1 MKNIVSRLVPEG
13 YQAPSRIGYRYMDD
27 QVLLDAEGAYTLVSV
42 PTRTWEMMGPLDKR
56 AALAQVYASL
66 TGLPRGANHQSRLL
80 TTEFPFNADL
90 WAKRL
95 DERTQS
101 HGIPARGWPVHL
113 QDTRDRINR
122 ADWPLKRVYL
132 AVRLGDRASYNGGW
146 GRVQRF
152 FDQVR
157 KPLDLDDDMP
167 PLDEV
172 GVWHDA
178 ATDVRDTLRRSM
190 LRCQPVGRQEAEM
203 LLLHLTH
210 PGLPAPDPSA
220 VAPQRYGPGELQAL
234 CGGEVVKE
242 QLGKIGKYQYK
253 CLRHETV
260 TGTSYQIWFAL
271 SMGPEEVNFPNTL
284 WLDLTSRLPFPVVQ
298 SVGFEIQELSD
309 TRKDADKALRN
320 VEEQF
325 YNDAEAGVSTDLT
338 YHQKREL
345 ATQMKFLV
353 DHHRIPF
360 VRMRALFGIAATD
373 RDELRENARDFVRTM
388 REEGGYSVDAPPT
401 HQKFF
406 FYEAL
411 PGGRPKDTDYMRR
424 VPLDYLASGMPH
436 ISSSAGDGEGLYQG
450 YTIGAGGQPGEPV
463 FVDHMLYAT
472 QSQMAPTEGVPGD
485 PGGGKTVSRGLK
497 PVWEDALRGI
507 TQVVWDPKGDYLVLK
522 KYAEDLGLNPDKVIC
537 VNVYDAEPG
546 MLDPSAQAETAEE
559 AAQLMRETLLRLVP
573 DLLAGQNGS
582 DFGDVVRQAVAAA
595 MAEGRGSTYLM
606 RVVEILEAWEKLPP
620 SPENINQ
627 ERCRQFSGPPARRF
641 RDVSTTKLGQ
651 LVFGRSPRPFR
662 IPVGYTV
669 IFCTLGLQMPDPGK
683 PPEAMSERE
692 LLSDV
697 IAGLMADNTWNIMAT
712 LDPAIP
718 KAITWDEWHT
728 SKDNPRA
735 KTLVDRI
742 KRLGR
747 SRNTFLRLISQSA
760 GDFDSSFITGVWAFG
775 TSSKDEAVKT
785 CEFLGVAA
793 NDQNIGLILGLGG
806 ESGEKGVCVFKDRG
820 GKLARVKVEFIYDF
834 VLDIFDTNPEKDP
847 DKMTRIIAEIF
858 GDDAAGARRA
868 MDAKDKRGDTE
879 QEPDELEDDDPVPA
893 QVFAAG
899 PSAGGEQPGGRTALS
914 AGR

>member
-1 MKNIVSRLVPEG
+1 MKKIISNLIPEG
-13 YQAPSRIGYRYMDD
+13 YQAPSRIGYRYLDD
-27 QVLLDAEGAYTLVSV
+27 HILLDADGAYTLLSV
-42 PTRTWEMMGPLDKR
+42 PTRTWELMTALDKR

-66 TGLPRGANHQSRLL
+66 TGLPRGASHTSRLL
-80 TTEFPFNADL
+80 TTQFPFNADL
-90 WAKRL
+90 WAKQL

-101 HGIPARGWPVHL
+101 HGIPAPAWSVML
-113 QDTRDRINR
+113 DDTRKRIND

-132 AVRLGDRASYNGGW
+132 MVRLGDRAAYNGAW
-146 GRVQRF
+146 GRIQRF
-152 FDQVR
+152 LDQVR
-157 KPLDLDDDMP
+157 KPLDIDDEMP
-167 PLDEV
+167 GLDELQ
-172 GVWHDA
+172 VWHDA
-178 ATDVRDTLRRSM
+178 ANDVRNTLTRSM
-190 LRCQPVGRQEAEM
+190 LRCQTVGRHEAEM

-210 PGLPAPDPSA
+210 PGLPFPDPANSP
-220 VAPQRYGPGELQAL
+220 VQRYGPGELQAL
-234 CGGEVVKE
+234 CGGEVTKE
-242 QLGKIGKYQYK
+242 PLGKIGKYQYK
-253 CLRHETV
+253 CLRHETS

-271 SMGPEEVNFPNTL
+271 SMGPEEVSFPHTL
-284 WLDLTSRLPFPVVQ
+284 WLDQTSSLPFGVVQ
-298 SVGFEIQELSD
+298 SIGFEIQELSD
-309 TRKDADKALRN
+309 TRKDADKAMRN

-338 YHQKREL
+338 YHQKREM
-345 ATQMKFLV
+345 ATQMKYLV

-373 RDELRENARDFVRTM
+373 REELREHARDFVRTM
-388 REEGGYSVDAPPT
+388 REGGGYTVDAPPT

-411 PGGRPKDTDYMRR
+411 PGGRPMDTDYLRR
-424 VPLDYLASGMPH
+424 VPLDYLAAGMPH
-436 ISSSAGDGEGLYQG
+436 LSPSVGDGEGLYQG
-450 YTIGAGGQPGEPV
+450 YTIGSGGQPAEPV

-522 KYAEDLGLNPDKVIC
+522 KYADDLGLNPNKIIC

-546 MLDPSAQAETAEE
+546 MLDPAAQAASSEE

-573 DLLAGQNGS
+573 DLLTGQSGS
-582 DFGDVVRQAVAAA
+582 DFGDVIRQAVATA
-595 MAEGRGSTYLM
+595 MAEGHGTTYLM
-606 RVVEILEAWEKLPP
+606 RVVEILEGWEQMPATP
-620 SPENINQ
+620 GNINL
-627 ERCRQFSGPPARRF
+627 ERLRQFAGPPARRF
-641 RDVSTTKLGQ
+641 RDVSATRLGQ
-651 LVFGRSPRPFR
+651 LIFGRAPQPFR

-669 IFCTLGLQMPDPGK
+669 VFCTLGLQMPDPGK
-683 PPEAMSERE
+683 PPEMMSERE

-697 IAGLMADNTWNIMAT
+697 ISGLMADNTWNIMAT

-775 TSSKDEAVKT
+775 TASKDEAVKT
-785 CEFLGVAA
+785 CEFLGVAP
-793 NDQNIGLILGLGG
+793 NDQNIGLITGLGG
-806 ESGEKGVCVFKDRG
+806 EHGEKGVCVFKDRA

-847 DKMTRIIAEIF
+847 EKMTRIIEEIF
-858 GDDAAGARRA
+858 GEEAAGARREL
-868 MDAKDKRGDTE
+868 DAKEREAGMRAEESGDADASGGE
-879 QEPDELEDDDPVPA
+879 EDDDPVPIEALMAA
-893 QVFAAG
+893 QPPAPTAG
-899 PSAGGEQPGGRTALS
+899 
-914 AGR
+914 